1 MNNGC
6 LTLTTRFHVFAQ
18 TKASTAYQEILAKKT
33 CGKNVLFFPS
43 SLDSSTESN
52 LNEHIETQLL

>member
-6 LTLTTRFHVFAQ
+6 LTLTTHFHVFAQ

-33 CGKNVLFFPS
+33 CGENVLFFTS
-43 SLDSSTESN
+43 YLDSSIESN
-52 LNEHIETQLL
+52 LNEYTETQLL